1 MTFPA
6 DLSPTQLALEISP
19 AVQKNAWLNGQSAD
33 SSLSHWQIYL
43 NQICLQTLLPWLQSE
58 PEPQA
63 QAGLETGRWV
73 NGTSIILGEKR
84 LVVIPDKSIDN
95 SELRVPQE
103 WVDIPH
109 WVADYYLAVQVNL
122 EGDYLRTWGYATHE
136 QIKTQ
141 GNYDALDRTY
151 SLSAP
156 QLIEDL
162 NVLWVVRQ
170 LYPDEITQAAIAP
183 LTALPDAQL
192 PTFLAQ
198 LPKTNLRLNL
208 PLNQWN
214 AFLGRSDWMQQ
225 LNLTKPQPNNLS
237 QWFENLFALGW
248 ETVDA
253 FFGNEPEMAYSFR
266 RSATVEQQVRR
277 VKAIHLTSESLDQRV
292 LLLISL
298 VPESDGRIAVQG
310 QLFPIDRRVSLPNG
324 LQLIMLSSS
333 GDRVQSVEAREQDD
347 YIQLK
352 TFRCAAGTQF
362 SMQVAISGFSLIE
375 GFIA

>member
-1 MTFPA
+1 MTFPNE
-6 DLSPTQLALEISP
+6 PTQLALEISP
-19 AVQKNAWLNGQSAD
+19 EVQKEAWLNGQTAD
-33 SSLSHWQIYL
+33 SNLSHWQIYL

-58 PEPQA
+58 QEPQA
-63 QAGLETGRWV
+63 QPGLEPGRWV

-84 LVVIPDKSIDN
+84 LVVIPDKSLDH

-122 EGDYLRTWGYATHE
+122 EGDYLRVWGYATHDLL
-136 QIKTQ
+136 KTQ
-141 GNYDALDRTY
+141 GNYDAQDRTY
-151 SLSAP
+151 SLCAP

-162 NVLWVVRQ
+162 TVLWVVRQ
-170 LYPDEITQAAIAP
+170 LYPDEITQTTIAP

-225 LNLTKPQPNNLS
+225 LNPAKPQPNNLS

-253 FFGNEPEMAYSFR
+253 FFGNEPELAYSFR
-266 RSATVEQQVRR
+266 RSATVEPQIRR

-310 QLFPIDRRVSLPNG
+310 QLLPIDRLTSLPNG

-333 GDRVQSVEAREQDD
+333 GDLVQAVESREQDD

-362 SMQVAISGFSLIE
+362 SLQVAIPGFSLIE
-375 GFIA
+375 GFIT